1 VAVKPV
7 ESASLIGFVLDDR
20 YAIVREIGR
29 GGMGVVY
36 EAEHTELA
44 KHVAIKVLL
53 DKYADDDEAIVRFKR
68 EALAASRIGSPHIID
83 VSHIGTAPDGRPFV
97 VMELLEG
104 ESLAA
109 LLKRTG
115 PMDAGRAVHIM
126 RQVLRAVG
134 AAHSKAIV
142 HRDLKPDNIFIV
154 NRPDQ
159 DDFVKLLD
167 FGISKFL
174 DTGEFS
180 IKTKLTTTGAVMGT
194 PLYMAP
200 EQAMGA
206 PIAPSVDIYAC
217 GVMLYEM
224 LGGRPPFADGNYNMI
239 VAQLLTAKPPRLD
252 DVRKRLPKPLV
263 AAVHRALEKEPAAR
277 FATADA
283 FLAAL
288 PADAPAPTDVATAT
302 PPPAKR
308 SALPMLAGAMVVLA
322 GVAIGAA
329 VMFARAPKPPP
340 IPALPAPSPPPVP
353 AAVAPA
359 ASGVLEIKTVPANA
373 QVKLD
378 GRDAGA
384 TPIEVIVKP
393 GRHQLHVEA
402 AGYIGIDADQDVREG
417 ERTSAT
423 FALIAEP
430 APIAAHVAPTLAPV
444 ATHAPAPIV
453 KHAPAPA
460 PAPAPA
466 GSATPQNP
474 YDAPAIADPFAKPN
488 PYDR

>member
-1 VAVKPV
+1 VKPA
-7 ESASLIGFVLDDR
+7 ESTTLIGFVLDDR

-44 KHVAIKVLL
+44 KRVAIKVLL
-53 DKYADDDEAIVRFKR
+53 DKYAQDDEAIVRFKR

-104 ESLAA
+104 ESLAS

-115 PMDAGRAVHIM
+115 PMDAARAVHIM

-134 AAHSKAIV
+134 SAHTKGIV

-154 NRPDQ
+154 NRPAQ

-174 DTGEFS
+174 ETNEFS

-217 GVMLYEM
+217 GVILYEV
-224 LGGRPPFADGNYNMI
+224 LAGRPPFVDGNYNMI

-252 DVRKRLPKPLV
+252 DFRKKLPKQV
-263 AAVHRALEKEPAAR
+263 VHAVHRALDKEPAAR
-277 FATADA
+277 FPTAEA

-288 PADAPAPTDVATAT
+288 PAEAPVDASGAP
-302 PPPAKR
+302 PEPAKR
-308 SALPMLAGAMVVLA
+308 SVLPMIAGAMVVLA

-329 VMFARAPKPPP
+329 VMVLRGDAKPTPTSTQT
-340 IPALPAPSPPPVP
+340 IPAPPAPSPPPVP
-353 AAVAPA
+353 AA
-359 ASGVLEIKTVPANA
+359 SGILEIKTVPANA

-384 TPIEVIVKP
+384 TPIEVVVKP
-393 GRHQLHVEA
+393 GRHMLHVEA
-402 AGYIGIDADQDVREG
+402 PGYIGIDADQDVREN

-423 FALIAEP
+423 FALVPEP
-430 APIAAHVAPTLAPV
+430 VPVVPATAAPV
-444 ATHAPAPIV
+444 IV
-453 KHAPAPA
+453 KHKPAPT
-460 PAPAPA
+460 A
-466 GSATPQNP
+466 GSASTAAAPQNP
-474 YDAPAIADPFAKPN
+474 YDSPQPAVVDPLAKPN
-488 PYDR
+488 PYAP